1 MDPADLSE
9 LWRAWRIRER
19 RRSLRF
25 GRIAAVMANVH
36 RAKGQAAFSADD
48 FCEIAAEEESDE

>member
-1 MDPADLSE
+1 MDPADLTE

-25 GRIAAVMANVH
+25 ARIAAVVANAN
-36 RAKGQAAFSADD
+36 RGKGVPPFSASD
-48 FCEIAAEEESDE
+48 FCEIAEEETDE

>member
-19 RRSLRF
+19 RRSLQSA
-25 GRIAAVMANVH
+25 RIAAVVANAN
-36 RAKGQAAFSADD
+36 RGKGAPPFSASD
-48 FCEIAAEEESDE
+48 FCEFEQEEAEE